1 MPHTRGL
8 GWGMLGAG
16 EMPEDSKEAEHQS
29 GSPRPDEDAP
39 AEEDLLEVE
48 VELDDDDLTSVDDD
62 DLPSPPGAPRG
73 GAANVLVSSTPPALP
88 NRDRAPALEAPSDSA
103 ALATPPSEGDDGAE
117 LAPPPADPDD
127 SALASAADA
136 LVGSTDFAATPDDA
150 PGEVVVGASTLGE
163 ADDGAALA
171 AMLGEANEGGE
182 LASSPVASD
191 DGAER
196 ASTPDALDSA
206 DLGESVDLASAPVA
220 LDDGVDLASSPVAVG
235 DGVDLASSPV
245 ALGDSGDLAS
255 SPVALDDSGE
265 RASPPVALGDD
276 ADRTST
282 AEDPIARRSSEP
294 SISRDVEGPGE
305 AGLTHSGASQL
316 PPAPVETIEAV
327 AAAVG
332 RLRDEVAATTDK
344 ARKARLLNEA
354 AEIQERGGDE
364 AGAAR
369 DYLAAYNSDTS
380 FREPL
385 EGLVRLLERRRSLS
399 NLGKLTEALVA
410 SAATAEERARALTLR
425 ALFVEDVQK
434 DLEGARGLA
443 REATETGAIAA
454 DLGPAWLALEM
465 VAAKLGDAAQRE
477 EALAGRAE
485 LADDPTWRGLL
496 LVDVARLAA
505 ASGDVDRALGV
516 LKRAQDEGGSAAF
529 RAALTV
535 ERVVRADPGLAG
547 SDDARLRSR
556 ALAEALE
563 ARAEMIRDA
572 MTDAQTGDARGV
584 PRFCR
589 RLEDV
594 VDLLLR
600 AADARRLASELGR
613 ASQLLDRALE
623 VIATTDA
630 EVSRDEVTANGE
642 AARDATSALERIVLT
657 ARLRLAEF
665 AGDTALAAE
674 LAEKRTVGETD
685 GGVAASLAMRIAEH
699 AASEGDIAR
708 ALEALTRATERDPAS
723 APARALKIDIL
734 EGSGDGARF
743 AMELEELSRH
753 CVTGEAQGR
762 ALLLAAYVWATRA
775 ESGARA
781 REALGQ
787 AAACGVPKE
796 TIARFGR
803 TLASL
808 RSDHT
813 WYEDATRALV
823 EHTSAELSVAGDP
836 STSAGDGSSTASESA
851 SAELP
856 LLWIELARIRLGQG
870 DETGAAKA
878 TAALRALP
886 EGAWLGRVLDGLA
899 SPDIDP
905 ARARTALEEL
915 AADVEDASLR
925 RSLGIVCALRARAAG
940 DETAAIG
947 HLEAL
952 AKDDAT
958 DPLVN
963 AYLGDLL
970 RVAGDRAAAARLAG
984 AAAEAVE
991 ASGDDPELAAARY
1004 LEAGFEKWRFGERGA
1019 ALAHF
1024 ESAAAA
1030 APDAARSTVAWATRG
1045 LDVDAL
1051 DGRRRALEVA
1061 GGDAGISL
1069 ERFAL
1074 EAALGDPDEA
1084 ASALAAVDIA
1094 SNENLRLAGAL
1105 ARLAWP
1111 RGSASEPEAMLAALD
1126 TLATASATAKAA
1138 AAAERLRLARENG
1151 DTDTEGAA
1159 AAAKAWLDAGGGTAA
1174 AVEWLASAMASG
1186 DPRIEIPARRALAEL
1201 ESDESREALH
1211 ASATLLAWALAPDES
1226 HSLVLGSSHAARL
1239 ANLELSPP
1247 GCDPRRRASTLSE
1260 LDGALGED
1268 SETDAI
1274 GLAGWSALAAGDAP
1288 AALDVFRAVTASRPD
1303 DLHAWEGMRTCAE
1316 ELGDTEAY
1324 AVACEQLGARCAD
1337 SARGAAFWEQAALS
1351 WLKLGTAFE
1360 TRAESALDASFAR
1373 DATRPVAF
1381 DRLFRRVRER
1391 KAHDKLLALIERRLE
1406 VTDDAPEIAKLYWEQ
1421 ARVLRE
1427 KGDPEGAL
1435 EALEHVTTFDENH
1448 VGALALTGEI
1458 FIRRGMFEEAAEKLA
1473 RLARVEAA
1481 PPKNRV
1487 TAGVAAVDLYE
1498 NKLGRH
1504 DLALDVLLALHQAR
1518 LTTLPVRE
1526 RLARAAAR
1534 TGAWAEAT
1542 SILEELMN
1550 ERPERE
1556 GRIEAAR
1563 LAMAIHRDRMMSP
1576 TSALGAATKLLDEA
1590 PTDGEAIDLV
1600 VGLDASLRER
1610 RPLLERARDAL
1621 LMSLHEAPSNL
1632 DSQRRLAR
1640 VSHSL
1645 GDNALEQATLS
1656 CAVALGGPD
1665 GSSEQMIA
1673 LYSSKK
1679 PRTPQVTLSEPML
1692 RQVLASGDDGP
1703 LADLFIA
1710 LGPTLG
1716 EALGPTRESLGVT
1729 KKDRVDPRAGL
1740 ALRAEIAQWAG
1751 AFGITNFDLYVGGK
1765 DPGGVQGIAS
1775 DPPAIVVG
1783 SGVNAPLS
1791 PTTRARVAR
1800 ELVSIARGTTV
1811 TRWRDDTTIAAI
1823 VVAACNLAKVR
1834 VDAPPFAVLAEVER
1848 HIGKAISRKT
1858 KAAIEPICRAYVAAS
1873 PDARQWAARARM
1885 SQARCAALAAGDVSV
1900 VLADVFGEPV
1910 ERLGAVARDDLR
1922 AHELFRFVLSRPYFE
1937 LRRSLGLEA

>member
-1 MPHTRGL
+1 
-8 GWGMLGAG
+8 
-16 EMPEDSKEAEHQS
+16 MPEDSKEAEHQD
-29 GSPRPDEDAP
+29 GSPQPDDVAPDGDESARVDLGDAEALDDADLAPDDDVEVSVTAEASDASLDDVEVAADSPVADVAVAAGAPVSDDASVTDDAPVADDAAVTADAPVTDGGAVTADGALLGAASADEDDA
-39 AEEDLLEVE
+39 
-48 VELDDDDLTSVDDD
+48 
-62 DLPSPPGAPRG
+62 G
-73 GAANVLVSSTPPALP
+73 
-88 NRDRAPALEAPSDSA
+88 
-103 ALATPPSEGDDGAE
+103 
-117 LAPPPADPDD
+117 
-127 SALASAADA
+127 AADA
-136 LVGSTDFAATPDDA
+136 ASLATTEAHAALRAAAT
-150 PGEVVVGASTLGE
+150 
-163 ADDGAALA
+163 
-171 AMLGEANEGGE
+171 
-182 LASSPVASD
+182 
-191 DGAER
+191 
-196 ASTPDALDSA
+196 
-206 DLGESVDLASAPVA
+206 
-220 LDDGVDLASSPVAVG
+220 
-235 DGVDLASSPV
+235 
-245 ALGDSGDLAS
+245 
-255 SPVALDDSGE
+255 
-265 RASPPVALGDD
+265 
-276 ADRTST
+276 
-282 AEDPIARRSSEP
+282 
-294 SISRDVEGPGE
+294 
-305 AGLTHSGASQL
+305 LTHSGASQL
-316 PPAPVETIEAV
+316 PPAPIETIEAV

-332 RLRDEVAATTDK
+332 RLRAEVAATTDR
-344 ARKARLLNEA
+344 ARQARLLDEA

-364 AGAAR
+364 PGAAR
-369 DYLAAYNSDTS
+369 DYLAAYNADTS

-399 NLGKLTEALVA
+399 NLGKLIEALVA
-410 SAATAEERARALTLR
+410 SAATPEERARALTQR

-434 DLEGARGLA
+434 DLEGARGMA

-465 VAAKLGDAAQRE
+465 VAAKLGDAAERE

-485 LADDPTWRGLL
+485 LTDDPTWRGLL

-505 ASGDVDRALGV
+505 SGGDVDRALDV
-516 LKRAQDEGGSAAF
+516 LARARDVGGSAAF
-529 RAALTV
+529 HAAATV
-535 ERVVRADPGLAG
+535 ERVVAADPGLPG
-547 SDDARLRSR
+547 SDDARARSR

-563 ARAEMIRDA
+563 ARAEMIQDA
-572 MTDAQTGDARGV
+572 LGNAEAGDARGV
-584 PRFCR
+584 PRYCR
-589 RLEDV
+589 RVEYV
-594 VDLLLR
+594 IDLLLR

-613 ASQLLDRALE
+613 ASQLLDRALA
-623 VIATTDA
+623 VLA
-630 EVSRDEVTANGE
+630 EAAERDGPPDEPTANGE
-642 AARDATSALERIVLT
+642 SARDARSTIERIVLT
-657 ARLRLAEF
+657 ARLRLAEL
-665 AGDTALAAE
+665 AGDTALAAD
-674 LAEKRTVGETD
+674 LADKRIVGETD
-685 GGVAASLAMRIAEH
+685 GGVAASLAMRVAEH
-699 AASEGDIAR
+699 AASEGDVPR

-723 APARALKIDIL
+723 SPARALKIDIL

-743 AMELEELSRH
+743 ATELEELSRH
-753 CVTGEAQGR
+753 CATGEAQGR

-796 TIARFGR
+796 TIARLGR

-823 EHTSAELSVAGDP
+823 EHASATGAESDAAKAGD
-836 STSAGDGSSTASESA
+836 AAKGASDA
-851 SAELP
+851 AAELP

-870 DETGAAKA
+870 DDAGAAKA
-878 TAALRALP
+878 TAALRELP

-899 SPDIDP
+899 SPDIEP

-915 AADVEDASLR
+915 AAGVDDPALR
-925 RSLGIVCALRARAAG
+925 RSLGVVCALRARAAG
-940 DETAAIG
+940 DEAAAVA

-952 AKDDAT
+952 AKDDAA

-970 RVAGDRAAAARLAG
+970 RLASDRASAARHAS
-984 AAAEAVE
+984 AAAEAV
-991 ASGDDPELAAARY
+991 AAAGDDPERAAARH
-1004 LEAGFEKWRFGERGA
+1004 LEAGLETWRLGERGT

-1024 ESAAAA
+1024 DAAAEA
-1030 APDAARSTVAWATRG
+1030 APEAARPALAWATRG
-1045 LDVDAL
+1045 IDVDAV
-1051 DGRRRALEVA
+1051 DGRRRALDVA
-1061 GGDAGISL
+1061 GGDAGVAL

-1074 EAALGDPDEA
+1074 EATLGDPDEA

-1094 SNENLRLAGAL
+1094 SSPSLRVAGAL

-1111 RGSASEPEAMLAALD
+1111 RGGATDAEAVIAALD
-1126 TLATASATAKAA
+1126 TVAGLSDPAKSA
-1138 AAAERLRLARENG
+1138 AAAERLRLAREDG
-1151 DTDTEGAA
+1151 DSDADGIA
-1159 AAAKAWLDAGGGTAA
+1159 AAAKAWLDAGGGGAA

-1186 DPRIEIPARRALAEL
+1186 APHKEIPARRALAEL
-1201 ESDESREALH
+1201 ASDEAREALH
-1211 ASATLLAWALAPDES
+1211 ASATLLAWALAPDEA
-1226 HSLVLGSSHAARL
+1226 HALVSGTSHAARL

-1268 SETDAI
+1268 TENDAM
-1274 GLAGWSALAAGDAP
+1274 GLAGWSALAAGDAA
-1288 AALDVFRAVTASRPD
+1288 AALDVFRAVTTSRPD

-1316 ELGDTEAY
+1316 ELGDAEAY

-1337 SARGAAFWEQAALS
+1337 DARGAAFWERSALA

-1391 KAHDKLLALIERRLE
+1391 KDHDKLLALIERRLE

-1427 KGDPEGAL
+1427 KGDPDGAL
-1435 EALEHVTTFDENH
+1435 EALEHVTTFDDNH

-1473 RLARVEAA
+1473 RLAGVEAA

-1504 DLALDVLLALHQAR
+1504 DLALEVLVALHQAR

-1542 SILEELMN
+1542 TILAELMH

-1576 TSALGAATKLLDEA
+1576 TSAIAAATKLLDEA
-1590 PTDGEAIDLV
+1590 PTDGEAIDLI
-1600 VGLDASLRER
+1600 VGLDPALRER
-1610 RPLLERARDAL
+1610 RPLLERGRDAL
-1621 LMSLHEAPSNL
+1621 LMSLHELPSNL
-1632 DSQRRLAR
+1632 ESQRRLAR
-1640 VSHSL
+1640 VAHAL
-1645 GDNALEQATLS
+1645 GDNALEQAALS

-1679 PRTPQVTLSEPML
+1679 PRVPQVTLSEPML
-1692 RQVLASGDDGP
+1692 RQILASGDDGP
-1703 LADLFIA
+1703 IADLFVA

-1729 KKDRVDPRAGL
+1729 KKDRVDPKAGI
-1740 ALRAEIAQWAG
+1740 ALRAEIAQWA
-1751 AFGITNFDLYVGGK
+1751 AALGIATFDLYVGGK
-1765 DPGGVQGIAS
+1765 DPGGVQGIAG
-1775 DPPAIVVG
+1775 DTPAIVVG

-1800 ELVSIARGTTV
+1800 ELVSIARGTTI
-1811 TRWRDDTTIAAI
+1811 TRWRDDATIAAI

-1873 PDARQWAARARM
+1873 PDARQWAARARI
-1885 SQARCAALAAGDVSV
+1885 SQARCAALASGDVSV

-1937 LRRSLGLEA
+1937 LRRSLGLEGQG